1 MEEKYI
7 DRDVR
12 NAIKTAEKKAYAEG
26 YAIGYA
32 IGYAE
37 GRAEARAK
45 IIKALLNKDID
56 IEVVSRI
63 TGLSIE
69 KLRDL

>member
-1 MEEKYI
+1 MDEKYI

-12 NAIKTAEKKAYAEG
+12 NAIKTAEKKAYAE
-26 YAIGYA
+26 GYA

>member
-7 DRDVR
+7 DCDVR
-12 NAIKTAEKKAYAEG
+12 NAIKTAEKKAYAE
-26 YAIGYA
+26 GYA

>member
-12 NAIKTAEKKAYAEG
+12 NAIKTAEKKAYAE
-26 YAIGYA
+26 GYA